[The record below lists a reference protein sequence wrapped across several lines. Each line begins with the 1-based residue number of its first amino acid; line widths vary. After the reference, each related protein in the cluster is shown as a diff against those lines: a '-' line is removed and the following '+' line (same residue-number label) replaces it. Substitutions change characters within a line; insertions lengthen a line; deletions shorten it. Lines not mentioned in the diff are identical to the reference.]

1 MDNKAYL
8 DEIAVKGKRKGADGP
23 LLSPAIIKLIIVAVF
38 AVIALAVVGG
48 IISSK
53 NTANTQL
60 YEKVYSRVAAFADK
74 KGPFAKYQ
82 NYINSSS
89 LRALNI
95 SVRSSLETTRS
106 TLASAASGVK
116 IDIKNITPEVKKS
129 ESSNTSLFTS
139 HLDDARLLGELD
151 ATFASEAAY
160 QLTMLISLEQE
171 ALAKVTD
178 VNFAN
183 ALSAS
188 VDDLT
193 LLRDSYSDWSPNG
206 E

>member
-23 LLSPAIIKLIIVAVF
+23 PLSPAIIKLIIVAVF
-38 AVIALAVVGG
+38 AVISLAIVGS
-48 IISSK
+48 IISNK

-116 IDIKNITPEVKKS
+116 IDTKSISAEVKKD
-129 ESSNTSLFTS
+129 ESGITSLFTS
-139 HLDDARLLGELD
+139 KLDEARLLGELD
-151 ATFASEAAY
+151 STFATEASY

-178 VNFAN
+178 INFAN

-188 VDDLT
+188 IEDLT
-193 LLRDSYSDWSPNG
+193 LLRDNYNDWSPTG